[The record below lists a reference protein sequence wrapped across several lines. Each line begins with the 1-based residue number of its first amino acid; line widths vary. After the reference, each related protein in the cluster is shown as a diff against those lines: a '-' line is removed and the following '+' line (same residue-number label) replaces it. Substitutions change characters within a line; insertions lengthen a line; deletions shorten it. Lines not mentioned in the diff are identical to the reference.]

1 MITVFGIKNCDTIKK
16 ALKWLTEQSVDHQ
29 FHDFRKDGL
38 TRGLL
43 ENWAEELGVD
53 ILLNKRGTTWRKL
66 PESQKDDLSD
76 NEIIDLLVE
85 FPAMIKRPVFDFGGK
100 SNLGGDKRRV
110 GFSKKD
116 QGEIAV
122 LLGL

>member
-16 ALKWLTEQSVDHQ
+16 ALKWLTEQSVGHQ

-66 PESQKDDLSD
+66 PDSQKDDLSD

-85 FPAMIKRPVFDFGGK
+85 FPAMIKRPVFDFG
-100 SNLGGDKRRV
+100 DKRRV